1 MKSDSQIIKY
11 LLPYIKQDGFFLP
24 KKVVIKLYSYQNL
37 KGMLVSF
44 DVKNSFDN
52 NKKNTLTSM
61 LRKNGFKYFSDF
73 DGYYRLMNETG
84 SIVLDGAMIMDNEI
98 LIL

>member
-1 MKSDSQIIKY
+1 MKSDSEIIKY
-11 LLPYIKQDGFFLP
+11 LLPYTKQDGSFLP

-44 DVKNSFDN
+44 DVKSSFDN
-52 NKKNTLTSM
+52 RNKNTLTSM
-61 LRKNGFKYFSDF
+61 LRKNGFKYFSYF

-84 SIVLDGAMIMDNEI
+84 SIVLDGAMIMDNEL